1 MANFEVPEN
10 PEFTEDIRKLETT
23 DPGHA
28 NIFNAVFEPIINNVL
43 HVKKMI
49 TDHMMAKNPHGIKP
63 ADLGLENVE
72 NKPMG
77 ELSTEFTVA
86 KTRANIQSKQ
96 DMKTI
101 LGMLAKWYTD
111 LKSVAWTGKY
121 TDLTDKPTIPS
132 GAAASCAVANNDTT
146 TEPGS
151 VADARIVRQHGLE
164 IDELNRDFAALNDSG
179 AIKGMDA
186 REDGVYITYTPATGA
201 DAVTKKLG
209 SNIQGKV
216 IYSNSGNTV
225 NSTLNRSF
233 TYTCSESGFYLII
246 VSIGGR
252 TSAARGTISINGVT
266 PTIICNNTTSSATA
280 IFSTSY
286 AAYFEV
292 KQETKITVSA
302 YSDNGKWEADSG
314 AATNIYLFQF
324 T

>member
-86 KTRANIQSKQ
+86 GTRSNIQSGQ
-96 DMKTI
+96 AMKTI
-101 LGMLAKWYTD
+101 LGMLSRWYTD
-111 LKSVAWTGKY
+111 LKTVAWSGKY
-121 TDLTDKPTIPS
+121 NDLTDKPTIPN

-146 TEPGS
+146 TAAGS

-164 IDELNRDFAALNDSG
+164 IDEINRDLTALNDSG
-179 AIKGMDA
+179 AITGLEV
-186 REDGVYITYTPATGA
+186 REGDGVYITYQDGA
-201 DAVTKKLG
+201 DAVSKKLG
-209 SNIQGKV
+209 STIVLLGTVTAAQTFDLSSYDGYKTFALGTNIIGYV
-216 IYSNSGNTV
+216 SGSYNADTGVLTV
-225 NSTLNRSF
+225 NASRV
-233 TYTCSESGFYLII
+233 SGS
-246 VSIGGR
+246 V
-252 TSAARGTISINGVT
+252 
-266 PTIICNNTTSSATA
+266 
-280 IFSTSY
+280 
-286 AAYFEV
+286 
-292 KQETKITVSA
+292 TVSG
-302 YSDNGKWEADSG
+302 YGWVEDSG
-314 AATNIYLFQF
+314 HHRTGNGEMTGTASLNYPKQVFLVY
-324 T
+324 

>member
-86 KTRANIQSKQ
+86 GTRSNIQSGQ
-96 DMKTI
+96 AMKTI
-101 LGMLAKWYTD
+101 LGMLSRWYTD
-111 LKSVAWTGKY
+111 LKTVAWSGKY
-121 TDLTDKPTIPS
+121 NDLTDKPTIPN

-146 TEPGS
+146 TAAGS

-164 IDELNRDFAALNDSG
+164 IDEINRDLDSCSFER
-179 AIKGMDA
+179 
-186 REDGVYITYTPATGA
+186 REDGAYITYTPPGGA
-201 DAVTKKLG
+201 DPVVKKLG
-209 SNIQGKV
+209 SPEFNLL
-216 IYSNSGNTV
+216 S
-225 NSTLNRSF
+225 
-233 TYTCSESGFYLII
+233 
-246 VSIGGR
+246 
-252 TSAARGTISINGVT
+252 
-266 PTIICNNTTSSATA
+266 
-280 IFSTSY
+280 
-286 AAYFEV
+286 
-292 KQETKITVSA
+292 KQET
-302 YSDNGKWEADSG
+302 D
-314 AATNIYLFQF
+314 ATNTAPGRLMYQIPSGISRVMILYAIASVVIPRTMSLSVTSGTYTIILEQQHGSYDGAVIH
-324 T
+324 TYMCDCTVQEGSIITASVSNTSNTCSCLMQVYKML

>member
-86 KTRANIQSKQ
+86 GTRSNIQSGQ
-96 DMKTI
+96 AMKTI
-101 LGMLAKWYTD
+101 LGMLSRWYTD
-111 LKSVAWTGKY
+111 LKTVAWSGKY
-121 TDLTDKPTIPS
+121 NDLTDKPTIPN

-146 TEPGS
+146 TAAGS

-164 IDELNRDFAALNDSG
+164 IDEINRDLGGFTPVIDDTG
-179 AIKGMDA
+179 
-186 REDGVYITYTPATGA
+186 RITGYKTRAGA
-201 DAVTKKLG
+201 DTVFPFSGEPSMLVTTFGAGDRSILSSFYDPNG
-209 SNIQGKV
+209 
-216 IYSNSGNTV
+216 IYSRIAFDKNAQISMGNLKILCVCCLGENGNILSYDYLYGNPGGTIPAKPTKDILNSLPNNGIHTISRV
-225 NSTLNRSF
+225 NGT
-233 TYTCSESGFYLII
+233 T
-246 VSIGGR
+246 SIGLF
-252 TSAARGTISINGVT
+252 INAGYDQGAVK
-266 PTIICNNTTSSATA
+266 II
-280 IFSTSY
+280 FL
-286 AAYFEV
+286 
-292 KQETKITVSA
+292 Q
-302 YSDNGKWEADSG
+302 
-314 AATNIYLFQF
+314 
-324 T
+324 

>member
-86 KTRANIQSKQ
+86 GTRSNIQSGQ
-96 DMKTI
+96 AMKTI
-101 LGMLAKWYTD
+101 LGMLSRWYTD
-111 LKSVAWTGKY
+111 LKTVAWSGKY
-121 TDLTDKPTIPS
+121 NDLTDKPTIPN

-146 TEPGS
+146 TAAGS

-164 IDELNRDFAALNDSG
+164 IDEINRDLNGYQFDVDEKGNALAQYTFDG
-179 AIKGMDA
+179 KIK
-186 REDGVYITYTPATGA
+186 
-201 DAVTKKLG
+201 
-209 SNIQGKV
+209 
-216 IYSNSGNTV
+216 TV
-225 NSTLNRSF
+225 NLGGGAMTLYGLYGKMDST
-233 TYTCSESGFYLII
+233 G
-246 VSIGGR
+246 
-252 TSAARGTISINGVT
+252 TSNTISIPVT
-266 PTIICNNTTSSATA
+266 NEEEYTIVIWIDTYAGTSSVLSSMTGATVL
-280 IFSTSY
+280 STISERNFNNALNKSWVHIKRIKATSDTVTITGTMGSSY
-286 AAYFEV
+286 SNVVWAA
-292 KQETKITVSA
+292 
-302 YSDNGKWEADSG
+302 
-314 AATNIYLFQF
+314 LF
-324 T
+324 TA

>member
-86 KTRANIQSKQ
+86 GTRSNIQSGQ
-96 DMKTI
+96 AMKTI
-101 LGMLAKWYTD
+101 LGMLSRWYTD
-111 LKSVAWTGKY
+111 LKTVAWSGKY
-121 TDLTDKPTIPS
+121 NDLTDKPTIPN

-146 TEPGS
+146 TAAGS

-164 IDELNRDFAALNDSG
+164 IDEINRDLDGCSFER
-179 AIKGMDA
+179 
-186 REDGVYITYTPATGA
+186 REDGAYITYTPPGGA
-201 DAVTKKLG
+201 DPVVKKLG
-209 SNIQGKV
+209 SPE
-216 IYSNSGNTV
+216 
-225 NSTLNRSF
+225 LNLLS
-233 TYTCSESGFYLII
+233 
-246 VSIGGR
+246 
-252 TSAARGTISINGVT
+252 
-266 PTIICNNTTSSATA
+266 
-280 IFSTSY
+280 
-286 AAYFEV
+286 
-292 KQETKITVSA
+292 KQET
-302 YSDNGKWEADSG
+302 D
-314 AATNIYLFQF
+314 ATNSAPGRLMYQIPSGISRVMILYAIASVVIPRSMSLSVTSGTYTIILEQQHGSYDGAVIH
-324 T
+324 TYMCDCTVKEGSIITASVSNTSNTCSCLMQVYKML

>member
-86 KTRANIQSKQ
+86 GTRSNIQSGQ
-96 DMKTI
+96 AMKTI
-101 LGMLAKWYTD
+101 LGMLSRWYTD
-111 LKSVAWTGKY
+111 LKTVAWSGKY
-121 TDLTDKPTIPS
+121 NDLTDKPTIPN

-146 TEPGS
+146 TAAGS

-164 IDELNRDFAALNDSG
+164 IDEINRDLGALNDGG
-179 AIKGMDA
+179 AIKGLEV
-186 REDGVYITYTPATGA
+186 REGDGVYITYADGA
-201 DAVTKKLG
+201 DTVSKKLG
-209 SNIQGKV
+209 NTKITFD
-216 IYSNSGNTV
+216 ISG
-225 NSTLNRSF
+225 
-233 TYTCSESGFYLII
+233 SGDNPNYLSSA
-246 VSIGGR
+246 VFQFHR
-252 TSAARGTISINGVT
+252 TSFDGFFAAGYKKCKIVFSSFSGTQSTGRLEIRKNGVT
-266 PTIICNNTTSSATA
+266 STYYSNPGTVEFNLAKGDYIAGYVAEQATFRFGA
-280 IFSTSY
+280 SVTM
-286 AAYFEV
+286 
-292 KQETKITVSA
+292 
-302 YSDNGKWEADSG
+302 SG
-314 AATNIYLFQF
+314 
-324 T
+324 

>member
-86 KTRANIQSKQ
+86 GTRSNIQSGQ
-96 DMKTI
+96 AMKTI
-101 LGMLAKWYTD
+101 LGMLSRWYTD
-111 LKSVAWTGKY
+111 LKTVAWSGKY
-121 TDLTDKPTIPS
+121 NDLTDKPTIPN

-146 TEPGS
+146 TAAGS

-164 IDELNRDFAALNDSG
+164 IDEINRNLAALNDSG
-179 AIKGMDA
+179 AITGLEV
-186 REDGVYITYTPATGA
+186 REGDGVYITYQDGA
-201 DAVTKKLG
+201 DAVSKKLG
-209 SNIQGKV
+209 STIVLLGTVTAAQTFDLSSYDGYKTFALGTNIIGYV
-216 IYSNSGNTV
+216 SGSYNADTGVLTV
-225 NSTLNRSF
+225 NASRV
-233 TYTCSESGFYLII
+233 SGS
-246 VSIGGR
+246 V
-252 TSAARGTISINGVT
+252 
-266 PTIICNNTTSSATA
+266 
-280 IFSTSY
+280 
-286 AAYFEV
+286 
-292 KQETKITVSA
+292 TVSG
-302 YSDNGKWEADSG
+302 YGWVEDSG
-314 AATNIYLFQF
+314 HHRTGNGEMTGTASLNYPKQVFLVY
-324 T
+324 

>member
-10 PEFTEDIRKLETT
+10 PEFTEGIRKLETT

-164 IDELNRDFAALNDSG
+164 IDELNRDLGALNDGG
-179 AIKGMDA
+179 AIKGLEV
-186 REDGVYITYTPATGA
+186 REGDGVYITYADGA
-201 DAVTKKLG
+201 DTVSKKLG
-209 SNIQGKV
+209 DHVDPGTLISQTSISFNQEWNQGHA
-216 IYSNSGNTV
+216 YSGKTEVPCSKATITCNGFNNHNGSLTVYDSSGTV
-225 NSTLNRSF
+225 LETISIVSG
-233 TYTCSESGFYLII
+233 TYTINKDDICRWNIGYNFPQGY
-246 VSIGGR
+246 VSIGA
-252 TSAARGTISINGVT
+252 S
-266 PTIICNNTTSSATA
+266 
-280 IFSTSY
+280 F
-286 AAYFEV
+286 
-292 KQETKITVSA
+292 TVSL
-302 YSDNGKWEADSG
+302 YK
-314 AATNIYLFQF
+314 
-324 T
+324 

>member
-23 DPGHA
+23 DPRHA

-86 KTRANIQSKQ
+86 GTRSNIQSGQ
-96 DMKTI
+96 AMKTI
-101 LGMLAKWYTD
+101 LGMLSRWYTD
-111 LKSVAWTGKY
+111 LKTVAWSGKY
-121 TDLTDKPTIPS
+121 NDLTDKPTIPN

-146 TEPGS
+146 TAAGS

-164 IDELNRDFAALNDSG
+164 IDEINRDLDSCSFER
-179 AIKGMDA
+179 
-186 REDGVYITYTPATGA
+186 REDGAYITYTPPGGA
-201 DAVTKKLG
+201 DPVVKKLG

-216 IYSNSGNTV
+216 ISSNAGNTV

-233 TYTCSESGFYLII
+233 TFTCSEAGFYLII
-246 VSIGGR
+246 ASIGGR
-252 TSAARGTISINGVT
+252 TSSARGTISIKGVT
-266 PTIICNNTTSSATA
+266 PKVICNYTTNSATA

-292 KQETKITVSA
+292 KHETTITVSA
-302 YSDNGKWEADSG
+302 YSDNGNWEADCG
-314 AATNIYLFQF
+314 AATSVYMFQF

>member
-10 PEFTEDIRKLETT
+10 PEFTEGIRKLETT
-23 DPGHA
+23 DRGHA
-28 NIFNAVFEPIINNVL
+28 NVFNMVFEPIINNVL
-43 HVKKMI
+43 YVKKML
-49 TDHMMAKNPHGIKP
+49 TEHMMAKNPHGIKP

-164 IDELNRDFAALNDSG
+164 IDELNRDLAALNDSG
-179 AIKGMDA
+179 AITGLEV
-186 REDGVYITYTPATGA
+186 REGDGVYITYQDGA
-201 DAVTKKLG
+201 DAVSKKLG
-209 SNIQGKV
+209 STIVLLGTVTAAKTFDLSSYDGYKTFALGTNILGYV
-216 IYSNSGNTV
+216 SGSYNADTGLLTV
-225 NSTLNRSF
+225 N
-233 TYTCSESGFYLII
+233 
-246 VSIGGR
+246 
-252 TSAARGTISINGVT
+252 
-266 PTIICNNTTSSATA
+266 TSSV
-280 IFSTSY
+280 SGS
-286 AAYFEV
+286 V
-292 KQETKITVSA
+292 TVSG
-302 YSDNGKWEADSG
+302 YGWVEDSG
-314 AATNIYLFQF
+314 HHRTGYGEMSGTASLNYPKQVFLVY
-324 T
+324 

>member
-10 PEFTEDIRKLETT
+10 PEFTEEIRKLETT
-23 DPGHA
+23 DRGHA
-28 NIFNAVFEPIINNVL
+28 NVFNMVFEPIINNVL
-43 HVKKMI
+43 HVRKMI
-49 TDHMMAKNPHGIKP
+49 TDHIKAKNPHGIKP
-63 ADLGLENVE
+63 EDLGLENVE

-86 KTRANIQSKQ
+86 ETRSNIQSKQ

-101 LGMLAKWYTD
+101 LGMLAKWYLD
-111 LKSVAWTGKY
+111 LKKVAWSGNY
-121 TDLTDKPTIPS
+121 EDLNGKPTIPS
-132 GAAASCAVANNDTT
+132 GAAASYGVANNDTT
-146 TEPGS
+146 SEPGFL
-151 VADARIVRQHGLE
+151 ADARIVRQHGIE
-164 IDELNRDFAALNDSG
+164 IDEINRDLDSCSFER
-179 AIKGMDA
+179 
-186 REDGVYITYTPATGA
+186 REDGAYIIYTPPGGA
-201 DAVTKKLG
+201 DTVSKKLG

-216 IYSNSGNTV
+216 ISSNSGNTV

-246 VSIGGR
+246 VSVGGR